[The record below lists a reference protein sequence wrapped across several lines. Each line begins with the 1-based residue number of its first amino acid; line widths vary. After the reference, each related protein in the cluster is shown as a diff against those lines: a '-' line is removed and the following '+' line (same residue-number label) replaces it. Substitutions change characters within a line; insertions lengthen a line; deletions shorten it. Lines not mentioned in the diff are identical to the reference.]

1 MNKQE
6 AQRRTHMAAALT
18 HLGVSTEAQAALRRI
33 SLTLH
38 RWHELECGTEDQA
51 VERDET
57 TGRTYAVN
65 TRTGRRYPTPDRETG
80 ALKRLAV
87 LAAQFPALILYV
99 QGDPRGAALYVV
111 RRSDVPEGGNV
122 AAYYSRGVAVY

>member
-1 MNKQE
+1 MMTKRE
-6 AQRRTHMAAALT
+6 AHQMAAALT
-18 HLGVSTEAQAALRRI
+18 CLGVSDEAQAALRRI
-33 SLTLH
+33 SMTLH
-38 RWHELECGTEDQA
+38 RWHELECNGDVQ
-51 VERDET
+51 RDET

-87 LAAQFPALILYV
+87 LAALILYV